1 LNIYKE
7 MMMRTVFAVV
17 VVILLSCIDWTIAD
31 SEDIMV
37 GKCACQNE
45 DTKISMAFVNFTGYS
60 FFRRIIWRG
69 DERHAGL
76 LLTPYSILSFSSTLL
91 CDLMSDQDACE
102 KDKVFNSD
110 RVIKGDN
117 IKEQFELKLSDGT
130 LLNKDQIEEIIIS
143 KHYVH
148 PPKEK
153 DYEPYTAII
162 KMKEKMY
169 EGIGKTNSFGKITVQ
184 PICIPKSSRNK
195 PLKEFLKKY
204 VFNGRQCIGHEA
216 ERTITGRKISQLRG
230 KQLVQELIKQKKV
243 FMISKLFCPHCVMA
257 KLVLTYY
264 EIRPEFK
271 EILEIGQRADS
282 IEIMEYMEK
291 LTGASSVPRL
301 FIGGKFVGGASD
313 IMSLHLSGKL
323 LVLLTNAGALV

>member
-1 LNIYKE
+1 
-7 MMMRTVFAVV
+7 MMRSVFAVV
-17 VVILLSCIDWTIAD
+17 VVVLLSSLDWAIAD
-31 SEDIMV
+31 VEDTTL

-45 DTKISMAFVNFTGYS
+45 DKKNSMPFVNFTGYS
-60 FFRRIIWRG
+60 SLRRIMWQD
-69 DERHAGL
+69 DERFAGY
-76 LLTPYSILSFSSTLL
+76 LLTPYSILSFSFLL

-102 KDKVFNSD
+102 NHKVFNSD

-117 IKEQFELKLSDGT
+117 IKVQFKLKLSDGT
-130 LLNKDQIEEIIIS
+130 LLNKDQIEEIIIP

-153 DYEPYTAII
+153 DYKPYTAII

-184 PICIPKSSRNK
+184 PICLPKSSRNK

-216 ERTITGRKISQLRG
+216 ERTITGRNISQLRG

-243 FMISKLFCPHCVMA
+243 FMISKEYCPYCAMA

-282 IEIMEYMEK
+282 TEIMEYMEK

-323 LVLLTNAGALV
+323 LVLLTKAGALL

>member
-1 LNIYKE
+1 
-7 MMMRTVFAVV
+7 MMMRSVV
-17 VVILLSCIDWTIAD
+17 VVVLLSCIDWTIAD
-31 SEDIMV
+31 SEDTIV
-37 GKCACQNE
+37 SLEDTSLGKCACQNIS
-45 DTKISMAFVNFTGYS
+45 TKSSPSIAFVNFTGYS
-60 FFRRIIWRG
+60 FFRKIIWQG
-69 DERHAGL
+69 DERHAGSL
-76 LLTPYSILSFSSTLL
+76 VTPYSILSFSMLL

-102 KDKVFNSD
+102 KNKVFNSD

-117 IKEQFELKLSDGT
+117 IKVQFKLKLSDGT

-153 DYEPYTAII
+153 EFNPYTAII

-184 PICIPKSSRNK
+184 PICLPKSSRNK

-216 ERTITGRKISQLRG
+216 ERTITGRNISQLRG
-230 KQLVQELIKQKKV
+230 KQLVQELIKEKKV

-282 IEIMEYMEK
+282 TEIMEYMEK

-323 LVLLTNAGALV
+323 LVLLTKAGALV